1 MTHSLKVMLGES
13 AQPADAAFY
22 NLLATLEVEENADL
36 PGAIE
41 LTLPI
46 ATHRANGAD
55 DLTIVGDDRF
65 KPFARVAVVIGVTGS
80 ADACIFDGCVL
91 SHRVH
96 LDRGTTAST
105 VKVWG
110 QDLSCLMNLVE
121 TAHEWTDSDA
131 TIAQT
136 IFTGSPYNFRAS
148 VTDDTGQ
155 HPDSGHTVM
164 QRGTDAQFLRERAR
178 RAGKLFRVSA
188 IDRPGKTNNTGYF
201 IKPDLSAS
209 AATTLIL
216 NPVANANVDSLDL
229 EWDVARPSEVL
240 AKALLRAKDP
250 VDGGTT
256 DSGLTK
262 LEQRSLGDLVGT
274 NVTKMM
280 LATSVDSAGELTDR
294 ARAVLRDAGWFVRCE
309 GEADL
314 ARLGV
319 VLRVGSVVQLDG
331 AGKVHSG
338 KYFVWSVRHT
348 ITTTS
353 HRMKFVLMRN
363 ALGAP

>member
-1 MTHSLKVMLGES
+1 MTHSLKVLFGDP

-22 NLLATLEVEENADL
+22 SLLGTLEVEENADL

-41 LTLPI
+41 LALPV
-46 ATHRANGAD
+46 ATQRVNGAD
-55 DLTIVGDDRF
+55 DLTVVGDERF
-65 KPFARVAVVIGVTGS
+65 KPYARVAVVIGVTGKV
-80 ADACIFDGCVL
+80 DACIFDGCVL

-105 VKVWG
+105 VRVWG

-121 TAHEWTDSDA
+121 RAREWTESDA

-136 IFTGSPYNFRAS
+136 IFRNDYSFGTS
-148 VTDDTGQ
+148 VTDDTGT
-155 HPDSGHTVM
+155 HPDTGHTVM

-178 RAGKLFRVSA
+178 RAGKLFRVCCT
-188 IDRPGKTNNTGYF
+188 DRPGKTNNKGYF
-201 IKPDLSAS
+201 IKPDLSAT
-209 AATTLIL
+209 AAATLIL
-216 NPVANANVDSLDL
+216 NPVANANVDAFDL

-240 AKALLRAKDP
+240 AKALLRAKDA

-256 DSGLTK
+256 DSGLTA
-262 LEQRSLGDLVGT
+262 LDQRTLADLVGEHAM
-274 NVTKMM
+274 KLM
-280 LATSVDSAGELTDR
+280 LATSVDSAGELADR
-294 ARAVLRDAGWFVRCE
+294 AHAVLRDAGWFVRCE
-309 GEADL
+309 GEVDL
-314 ARLGV
+314 SRLGV
-319 VLRVGSVVQLDG
+319 VLRVGTIVQVNG

-348 ITTTS
+348 ITSTA
-353 HRMKFVLMRN
+353 HRMKFVLVRN